1 MNDAKAADL
10 LLPMAQDAGAQ
21 LTRLDVRPVVTVQI
35 PQL

>member
-10 LLPMAQDAGAQ
+10 LHMAQDAGAQ

-35 PQL
+35 PRL

>member
-10 LLPMAQDAGAQ
+10 PQMVQDAGAP

-35 PQL
+35 PWL